1 MPPPQALRRQ
11 SAARAWLLAPWRGR
25 AEAQAM
31 RFKSMLISVIITVLV
46 VVVLLY
52 LVERL
57 PIAGRGKQVVR
68 VVIIV
73 LGVLSLLKYLNVE
86 F

>member
-1 MPPPQALRRQ
+1 MASGALTRSRRNA
-11 SAARAWLLAPWRGR
+11 SATQND
-25 AEAQAM
+25 EVT
-31 RFKSMLISVIITVLV
+31 SMLMSVLITVLLGV
-46 VVVLLY
+46 LLLY
-52 LVERL
+52 LVDRL

>member
-1 MPPPQALRRQ
+1 MASGASTRSRRNA
-11 SAARAWLLAPWRGR
+11 SATQND
-25 AEAQAM
+25 EVT
-31 RFKSMLISVIITVLV
+31 SMVISVLITVLV
-46 VVVLLY
+46 VVLLLY
-52 LVERL
+52 LVDRL

>member
-1 MPPPQALRRQ
+1 
-11 SAARAWLLAPWRGR
+11 
-25 AEAQAM
+25 
-31 RFKSMLISVIITVLV
+31 MLISVLITVLV